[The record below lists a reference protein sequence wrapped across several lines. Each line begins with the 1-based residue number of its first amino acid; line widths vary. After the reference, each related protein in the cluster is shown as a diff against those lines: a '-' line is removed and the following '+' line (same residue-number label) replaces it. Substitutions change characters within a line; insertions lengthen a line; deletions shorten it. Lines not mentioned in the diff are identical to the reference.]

1 MRYLNRL
8 LPYLRPYKH
17 LAGSSILLTIIS
29 IGVGL
34 AMPWPLQIL
43 IDNVLSERP
52 LPSLLGDFL
61 GGIAQD
67 QYKLMILVVLLG
79 FALAVL
85 NEALT
90 VVSNFVD
97 TKLEQKMTLDIRS
110 DLFSHAEHLS
120 PAYHDK
126 RRTGSLIY
134 MMNSQATSGPAI
146 LMVIPPLLHSF
157 FTLIGMFVIL
167 LTINKNL
174 AFLSLVIIP
183 FLLYYIRFYVTR
195 IQSRIMRV
203 KDLEFRSLG
212 IVHEAMTMIRIIT
225 AFARENFEYRRFRDQ
240 AATAVDE
247 RVKLTV
253 RETLFTL
260 AVNTTTAAGT
270 ALILGFGAH
279 YAIQGDLTPGQLL
292 VVISYLAAVYKP
304 LETISYTIGSLQNNF
319 VSMQIVVN
327 ILDTPQ
333 DIKDRPNAIPLRE
346 TRGEIAFNHVD
357 FSYDGRSDTL
367 RDIDFNVRAGMSI
380 GVVGPTGAGKTTLIN
395 LLPRFYEPQAG
406 SVTIDGRDIRD
417 YTLQSIR
424 EQIGLVPQEPLLF
437 SGTLADNIR
446 YGSLGASADEV
457 VEAAKAANAHDFIM
471 ALPKKYSTIIGERG
485 AQLSGGERQR
495 ICIARAFLK
504 DAPILILDEP
514 TSSVDS
520 RTESVILDAL
530 DRLIEGRTT
539 FIIAH
544 RLSTI
549 RHADLILVMDHG
561 RIVERGTHPELVLN
575 GGLYQQLYEMQAG
588 ITRRHRESALNVGN
602 GPLALQEWDYLCPNC
617 GRSMT
622 NTLADEGDN
631 VLRFLCETC
640 LSKVEVPVNT
650 DVQEPL

>member
-1 MRYLNRL
+1 MRYLKRL
-8 LPYLRPYKH
+8 VPYLKPYKH
-17 LAGSSILLTIIS
+17 LAGSSIVLTLLS

-34 AMPWPLQIL
+34 AMPWPLQVL
-43 IDNVLSERP
+43 IDNVLSDRP
-52 LPSLLGDFL
+52 LPSFVSGII
-61 GGIAQD
+61 GGIAD
-67 QYKLMILVVLLG
+67 SQYELMVLVVLLG
-79 FALAVL
+79 LVLAIS
-85 NEALT
+85 NEVLT

-110 DLFSHAEHLS
+110 DLFAHAEHLS

-146 LMVIPPLLHSF
+146 LMVAPPLMHSF

-167 LTINKNL
+167 LTINANL
-174 AFLSLVIIP
+174 AFLSLVIMP
-183 FLLYYIRFYVTR
+183 FLLYYIHYYATH
-195 IQSRIMRV
+195 IQRRIMHV
-203 KDLEFRSLG
+203 KELEFRSLG
-212 IVHEAMTMIRIIT
+212 IVHEAMSMIRIIT
-225 AFARENFEYRRFRDQ
+225 AFARETFEYRRFRGQ
-240 AATAVDE
+240 AETAVDE

-270 ALILGFGAH
+270 ALILGIGAH
-279 YAIQGDLTPGQLL
+279 FAIQGKLTPGQLL
-292 VVISYLAAVYKP
+292 VVLSYLAAVYKP

-319 VSMQIVVN
+319 VSMQIVFN
-327 ILDTPQ
+327 ILDTPE
-333 DIKDRPNAIPLRE
+333 DIKDRPDAIPLA
-346 TRGEIAFNHVD
+346 TTNGEVAFDHVA
-357 FSYDGRSDTL
+357 FSYDGRKDTL
-367 RDIDFNVRAGMSI
+367 RDIDFHVHAGMSI

-395 LLPRFYEPQAG
+395 LIPRFYEPASG
-406 SVTIDGRDIRD
+406 SIRIDGTDIRD
-417 YTLQSIR
+417 YTLGTLR

-437 SGTLADNIR
+437 SGSLADNIR
-446 YGSLGASADEV
+446 YGNLDASIDEV
-457 VEAAKAANAHDFIM
+457 MEAAKAANAHDFIM
-471 ALPKKYSTIIGERG
+471 ALPKKYQTEIGERG

-549 RHADLILVMDHG
+549 RHADLILVMDKG
-561 RIVERGTHPELVLN
+561 EIVERGAHHELVTN
-575 GGLYQQLYEMQAG
+575 GGLYQQLYEMQSG
-588 ITRRHRESALNVGN
+588 ITRRRRGTGVNGN
-602 GPLALQEWDYLCPNC
+602 GRLAAQEWDYLCPNC

-622 NTLADEGDN
+622 TTLNDEADS
-631 VLRFLCETC
+631 VVRFLCETC
-640 LSKVEVPVNT
+640 LSRVEIPAT
-650 DVQEPL
+650 SEVQGGF